1 MNNRL
6 TGCRAAGYPLYAGR
20 KPLPTSHFP
29 PIYIT
34 CEKEI
39 ADPLS
44 LFVGTKI
51 IKKSVTSLILWK
63 FFLLKNIYSP
73 CINLLNSSRVA
84 VFSLSFTTFL
94 RASVSLRSMLRST
107 KESTYSFFL
116 SMSVA

>member
-6 TGCRAAGYPLYAGR
+6 TGYRAAGHSPHAGR
-20 KPLPTSHFP
+20 KPLQALHFP
-29 PIYIT
+29 PYYIT

-73 CINLLNSSRVA
+73 CISLLNSSRVA

-94 RASVSLRSMLRST
+94 SASVSLRSMLRST
-107 KESTYSFFL
+107 KEST
-116 SMSVA
+116 